1 MIAVTV
7 DIRDPAFD
15 QFLTE
20 TAMNEFREQQLA
32 ANIMQLLGL
41 YQGQNFY
48 LLFAINITFND
59 RVDGTFNQ
67 PYLEKARTLYCS
79 IGCCTSLRSRR
90 KSYNNG

>member
-41 YQGQNFY
+41 YQGKN
-48 LLFAINITFND
+48 
-59 RVDGTFNQ
+59 
-67 PYLEKARTLYCS
+67 
-79 IGCCTSLRSRR
+79 
-90 KSYNNG
+90 